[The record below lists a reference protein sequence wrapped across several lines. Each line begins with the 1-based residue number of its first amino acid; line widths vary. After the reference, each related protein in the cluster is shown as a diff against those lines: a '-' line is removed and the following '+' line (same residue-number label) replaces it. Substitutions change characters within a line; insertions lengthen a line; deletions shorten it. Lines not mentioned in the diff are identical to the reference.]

1 MKSTKT
7 TSNPTI
13 TWPYNLDNTKVMAMS
28 IDIGENENVS
38 SDTKITRESLV
49 ENCKFIVFVF
59 KQIQRMFNRY

>member
-1 MKSTKT
+1 MKSTEKT
-7 TSNPTI
+7 SKPAK
-13 TWPYNLDNTKVMAMS
+13 TWPYNIENTKVMDMS
-28 IDIGENENVS
+28 IEIGEKENVS